1 VLTVCRRLQHGP
13 PLLEPTETRLAT
25 SEAHV
30 ASIKLI
36 PKTRKKIGYFEIY
49 GYKPYFEG
57 QPPTKQSEGRY
68 IWARMTA
75 ASADEFTVSM
85 VESDWNAK
93 TNKDHFGRDTSY
105 VANKQAGCE
114 LWTMV
119 HVVDENEDTDE
130 GKRVGALDQETRDY
144 WTGSEIEVRAVHT
157 IKKEDAGL
165 LIVAALLIDELDL
178 ILP

>member
-1 VLTVCRRLQHGP
+1 MRAPQPECVVTT
-13 PLLEPTETRLAT
+13 TEG
-25 SEAHV
+25 HV
-30 ASIKLI
+30 ATVKLV
-36 PKTRKKIGYFEIY
+36 PTTKKKMGYFEIY

-57 QPPTKQSEGRY
+57 QPATKQSEGRY
-68 IWARMTA
+68 MWARMTA
-75 ASADEFTVSM
+75 DSPEQFTVSM

-93 TNKDHFGRDTSY
+93 GNKDHFGRDASY

-114 LWTMV
+114 LWTML
-119 HVVDENEDTDE
+119 HMVDENEDTDE

-165 LIVAALLIDELDL
+165 LLVTALLIDELPH
-178 ILP
+178 IIAKEY